1 MKIKNQTTG
10 QTVTVSNTYY
20 RDGQIFG
27 RYQFG
32 ARYYNKYGSMLTKI
46 GDTEDGSQPI
56 LTLKEGWEI
65 DEPEKKERQP
75 RKQRQPQTEV
85 HEEPQPEPQAAPVE
99 DEPQSEPVEEVQPQ
113 PQTTEDDNERALIAA
128 LKGLRGGNVDEDR
141 VRAIIKDE
149 LSKVQPQHVQH
160 VIKVN
165 ELPEVTFP
173 EGEEAH
179 PMLEMLI
186 KRVVNDR
193 ALGRFPWL
201 YGPAGSGKSTLA
213 AQVAKA
219 LSLPFYS
226 VSSLQQKYEL
236 EGYTDAVG
244 EFVQTAFYKAMSEG
258 GVFCFDEMS
267 TTSGEVQVAFNTAA
281 AQLLYNFP
289 KVGMIKAHPD
299 FHIIACDNT
308 TGRGGDSRY
317 TSRYQLDSSTLDR
330 YTFIEVGYTDAHD
343 LRMAQGDR
351 ELVDFMRSLR
361 DVLEQSDTTYLATP
375 RASKSIKGEQ
385 ALGSDDAEALWY
397 GLASGWNKQDVRT
410 FAASLRG
417 SGRYFDAFREM
428 ATRYCNA

>member
-1 MKIKNQTTG
+1 MEVKNRQTNE
-10 QTVTVSNTYY
+10 VISVSNTMIQE
-20 RDGQIFG
+20 DGTIRG

-32 ARYYNKYGSMLTKI
+32 TRYFNKYTMLTKV
-46 GDTEDGSQPI
+46 GDSEDGTQPI
-56 LTLKEGWEI
+56 LSLDSDWEVV
-65 DEPEKKERQP
+65 PVTKK
-75 RKQRQPQTEV
+75 RKAARKV
-85 HEEPQPEPQAAPVE
+85 QPELQ
-99 DEPQSEPVEEVQPQ
+99 PQSEPVEDVQPQ
-113 PQTTEDDNERALIAA
+113 PQQQTAEDDNERALIAA
-128 LKGLRGGNVDEDR
+128 LKGLRGGSIDEDR

-149 LSKVQPQHVQH
+149 LSKAQPQQVQH
-160 VIKVN
+160 TIRVN
-165 ELPEVTFP
+165 ELPEVSFP

-186 KRVVNDR
+186 KRVINDR
-193 ALGRFPWL
+193 VLGRFPWL

-219 LSLPFYS
+219 LGLPFYS

-308 TGRGGDSRY
+308 TGR
-317 TSRYQLDSSTLDR
+317 
-330 YTFIEVGYTDAHD
+330 
-343 LRMAQGDR
+343 
-351 ELVDFMRSLR
+351 
-361 DVLEQSDTTYLATP
+361 
-375 RASKSIKGEQ
+375 
-385 ALGSDDAEALWY
+385 
-397 GLASGWNKQDVRT
+397 
-410 FAASLRG
+410 
-417 SGRYFDAFREM
+417 
-428 ATRYCNA
+428 